1 MVLAPWPGVGIA
13 CLRSSRA
20 GCSMAQPGSRP
31 TPASLTAARSRQP
44 SPGRPGMTVGRPL
57 TAPRVVTLHRPTSPP
72 RRPVAPKARLS
83 SLRHQRVARQPSRSR
98 HHHRRPVAHRRN
110 RSHRRHRL
118 PTAHRLNRSRRRHR
132 RPIAHRR
139 NRSHRRHH
147 RQLTA
152 HRRNRSRRRRHRQ
165 PTAHRRNRSHR
176 RRHRRPTARHRRH
189 RPRASRHRRRCRH
202 RPLRPARLRRQSLSL
217 HLNPRLSRQPNRRL
231 RPAPALSPAA
241 GRSSTVSLCPR

>member
-1 MVLAPWPGVGIA
+1 MLAPWPGVGIA

-98 HHHRRPVAHRRN
+98 HHHRRPTV
-110 RSHRRHRL
+110 
-118 PTAHRLNRSRRRHR
+118 HRLNRSRRRHR
-132 RPIAHRR
+132 RPTVHRR

-176 RRHRRPTARHRRH
+176 RHRRPTARHHRRR
-189 RPRASRHRRRCRH
+189 RPRANRHRRQCRH
-202 RPLRPARLRRQSLSL
+202 RPLRPARLRRLSL
-217 HLNPRLSRQPNRRL
+217 HLSPRLSRQPNRRL

>member
-139 NRSHRRHH
+139 NRSHRR
-147 RQLTA
+147 
-152 HRRNRSRRRRHRQ
+152 
-165 PTAHRRNRSHR
+165 
-176 RRHRRPTARHRRH
+176 RHRRPTARHRRH